1 MAFWSDTTTSV
12 PAPKR
17 NFRWLLYLGGIPSWI
32 CKKVT
37 KPAVSI
43 TETVHEYLNHKFYY
57 PGRAEWQ
64 TIDVTLVDPVNP
76 DAVATMNEIIRFS
89 GYTPPES
96 QFDTMTLN
104 KSDAVAALG
113 RVRIQ
118 QLGTK
123 VAGAQFAGASTAED
137 GQVLHKPVEEWILYN
152 AWVKDVKY
160 GELDYTSD
168 DLTEITV
175 TLRYD
180 FAKLNLDNK
189 NVDIQLEDGAGIPI
203 APGAGPDPNAGTV
216 DPGGFGG
223 DSA

>member
-1 MAFWSDTTTSV
+1 MAFWSDTTATV

-76 DAVATMNEIIRFS
+76 DAVSTINEILRFS
-89 GYTPPES
+89 GYTPPET

-104 KSDAVAALG
+104 KSDAVSALG
-113 RVRIQ
+113 KVRIQ

-123 VAGAQFAGASTAED
+123 TPGGDADLIAGVAQ
-137 GQVLHKPVEEWILYN
+137 HKPVEEWILYN
-152 AWVKDVKY
+152 SWVKDIKY

-168 DLTEITV
+168 DLTEITL
-175 TLRYD
+175 TIRYD
-180 FAKLNLDNK
+180 FAKLNFDN
-189 NVDIQLEDGAGIPI
+189 VQTPPDLEAGAGIPI
-203 APGAGPDPNAGTV
+203 PPGSPPDINAGQPTGV
-216 DPGGFGG
+216 GG